1 MGNGTAGLWV
11 IPVRGEFQYPM
22 GNGTFSAEVHRH
34 TRISFNTLWEME
46 PRARNLLALGKK
58 FQYPMGNGTTL
69 NGGSQWNFLVPFQY
83 PMGNGTI
90 GHQWV
95 ETN

>member
-58 FQYPMGNGTTL
+58 FQYPMGNGTQRKQYFHIKSTVGFNTL
-69 NGGSQWNFLVPFQY
+69 WEMEPR
-83 PMGNGTI
+83 
-90 GHQWV
+90 
-95 ETN
+95 